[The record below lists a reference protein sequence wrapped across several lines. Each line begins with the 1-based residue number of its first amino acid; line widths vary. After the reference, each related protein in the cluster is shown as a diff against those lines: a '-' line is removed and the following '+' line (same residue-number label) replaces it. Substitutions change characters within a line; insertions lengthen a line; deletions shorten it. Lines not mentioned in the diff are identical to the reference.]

1 MPRISCLEPAA
12 RNKFRRELLRWYK
25 ANRRDLPWRANRD
38 PYGIWISEVMLQQTR
53 VAAVM
58 EHYAAFLRKFP
69 DIAALAQA
77 RESEVLAA
85 WSGLGYYRRAR
96 ALHRAAREVVTHHGG
111 RLPGTAAALL
121 ELPGIGR
128 YTGNAIAS
136 IAFGEPV
143 PVVDGNV
150 DRVLTRITGRNLTQA
165 ALWQLSGELLDRRQS
180 GDFNQ
185 ALMEFGA
192 TLCTPQSPKCGECP
206 VHALCATRGKVERK
220 RASSRSKIIEIDY
233 ALARRAKSVYLVQ
246 RSANE
251 SLMPNMWELPQNG
264 RAGELL
270 ARLNHSITNKRYVV
284 NVREGT
290 GELKDGRWVPVSRL
304 PQLALTGLTRKILRN
319 LRIASVI

>member
-1 MPRISCLEPAA
+1 MPRSSCIEPAV

-53 VAAVM
+53 VGAVM
-58 EHYAAFLRKFP
+58 GHYAAFLRKFP
-69 DIAALAQA
+69 DIPTLAKA

-96 ALHRAAREVVTHHGG
+96 ALHRAAKQVMSAHGG
-111 RLPGTAAALL
+111 QVPQAATALMK
-121 ELPGIGR
+121 LPGIGR
-128 YTGNAIAS
+128 YTSNAIAS

-150 DRVLTRITGRNLTQA
+150 DRVLTRFMGRSLSEA
-165 ALWQLSGELLDRRQS
+165 ELWNVAGDLLERRQP

-220 RASSRSKIIEIDY
+220 RASSRGKIVEIDY
-233 ALARRAKSVYLVQ
+233 TLARSAKSVYLVR
-246 RSANE
+246 RSASE

-264 RAGELL
+264 RPGKLI
-270 ARLNHSITNKRYVV
+270 ARLNHSITSNRYVV

-290 GELKDGRWVPVSRL
+290 GELKAGRWVPVSRL

-319 LRIASVI
+319 LRIASII

>member
-1 MPRISCLEPAA
+1 MPRSSCIEPAV
-12 RNKFRRELLRWYK
+12 RNKFRRELLGWYQ

-38 PYGIWISEVMLQQTR
+38 PYRIWISEIMLQQTR
-53 VAAVM
+53 VAAVL
-58 EHYAAFLRKFP
+58 EHYATFLRKFP

-96 ALHRAAREVVTHHGG
+96 ALHRAAKQVTRAHGSQ
-111 RLPGTAAALL
+111 LPQAATALM

-136 IAFGEPV
+136 IAFSEPV

-150 DRVLTRITGRNLTQA
+150 DRVLTRFVGRTLTQA
-165 ALWQLSGELLDRRQS
+165 ELWTVAGELLDRKQP

-192 TLCTPQSPKCGECP
+192 TLCAPKSPKCGECP
-206 VHALCATRGKVERK
+206 MHALCATRGKMNAK
-220 RASSRSKIIEIDY
+220 RASSGNKVIEIDY
-233 ALARRAKSVYLVQ
+233 VLARRAKSVYLVR
-246 RSANE
+246 RSASE
-251 SLMPNMWELPQNG
+251 SLMPDMWELPQNG
-264 RAGELL
+264 RSGKLL
-270 ARLNHSITNKRYVV
+270 ARLNHSITNNRYVV
-284 NVREGT
+284 NVYEET
-290 GELKDGRWVPVSRL
+290 GGLKAGRWVPISRL

-319 LRIASVI
+319 LQIASFI

>member
-1 MPRISCLEPAA
+1 MPPSSCIEPAV

-58 EHYAAFLRKFP
+58 DHYAAFLRKFP
-69 DIAALAQA
+69 DIPTLAKA
-77 RESEVLAA
+77 RENEVLAA

-96 ALHRAAREVVTHHGG
+96 ALHRAANQVLRAHGG
-111 RLPGTAAALL
+111 QLPQAATALMD
-121 ELPGIGR
+121 LPGIGR

-136 IAFGEPV
+136 IAFHEPV

-150 DRVLTRITGRNLTQA
+150 DRVLTRFLGRSLTQA
-165 ALWQLSGELLDRRQS
+165 ELWNVAGELLERRQP

-192 TLCTPQSPKCGECP
+192 TLCTPQSPKCGDCP
-206 VHALCATRGKVERK
+206 VHALCATRGKMNGK
-220 RASSRSKIIEIDY
+220 RASSSNKVIQIDY
-233 ALARRAKSVYLVQ
+233 MLARRAKSVYLVR
-246 RSANE
+246 RSASE

-264 RAGELL
+264 RSGKLL
-270 ARLNHSITNKRYVV
+270 ARLNHSITNNRYVV
-284 NVREGT
+284 NVHEGT
-290 GELKDGRWVPVSRL
+290 GELKAGRWIAISQL
-304 PQLALTGLTRKILRN
+304 QQLALTGLTRKILRN
-319 LRIASVI
+319 LQIASFI

>member
-1 MPRISCLEPAA
+1 MPRNSCIEPAV
-12 RNKFRRELLRWYK
+12 RNKFRRKLLRWYK
-25 ANRRDLPWRANRD
+25 ANRRDLPWRASRD
-38 PYGIWISEVMLQQTR
+38 PYNIWVSEVMLQQTR
-53 VAAVM
+53 VAAVLD
-58 EHYAAFLRKFP
+58 HYAAFLQKFP

-96 ALHRAAREVVTHHGG
+96 ALQRAASEVATRHGG
-111 RLPGTAAALL
+111 QLPRAAAALM

-136 IAFGEPV
+136 IAFDEPV

-150 DRVLTRITGRNLTQA
+150 DRVLTRFTGRTLTQA
-165 ALWQLSGELLDRRQS
+165 DLWTVAGELLDRRQP

-206 VHALCATRGKVERK
+206 VHALCASRGKVDRK
-220 RASSRSKIIEIDY
+220 RALSSTKPIEIDY
-233 ALARRAKSVYLVQ
+233 ILALRPKSVYLV
-246 RSANE
+246 RRPASE

-264 RAGELL
+264 SRGKLI
-270 ARLNHSITNKRYVV
+270 ARLSHSITNNRYAV
-284 NVREGT
+284 NVREGK
-290 GELKDGRWVPVSRL
+290 GGLKLGRWISISRL

-319 LRIASVI
+319 LEIASFI